1 MDAKEVA
8 IIAGFCLMFGFLI
21 ETYLMKRFEEL
32 NSQKRSVNYTNV
44 LIVFV
49 ISFGIIFALI
59 KYNENS
65 NQLALNH
72 IKVGEPPF

>member
-8 IIAGFCLMFGFLI
+8 IVAGFCLMLGFLI

-32 NSQKRSVNYTNV
+32 NAQKRTVNYTNV
-44 LIVFV
+44 IIVFML
-49 ISFGIIFALI
+49 SFGLIFALI
-59 KYNENS
+59 KFNENS
-65 NQLALNH
+65 NQIALNH